1 MARRSG
7 FKLPGFTS
15 YVERIKNV
23 TAKEAAEFI
32 VEELQDDGPAWGG
45 EFRNAW
51 KILPGSKGHIRATQ
65 ESKFTEDQRRTLNP
79 GEAEAR
85 KEIKAPPLKGRGDNG
100 YTIGNAMEYRDIA
113 LDLVPGRWGEG
124 KRNTAPKDWYV
135 TFAEGGKLKD
145 ILEAATLKAAK
156 DPTIRGF
163 KDKGKPQT

>member
-1 MARRSG
+1 MVRRSG

-23 TAKEAAEFI
+23 TAKEAAELI
-32 VEELQDDGPAWGG
+32 VEELQNDGPAWGG

-51 KILPGSKGHIRATQ
+51 KILPGTKGRIRATQ
-65 ESKFTEDQRRTLNP
+65 ETRFDTEDRLLFDPSN
-79 GEAEAR
+79 AEPR
-85 KEIKAPPLKGRGDNG
+85 EKIKAPPLKGRGDNG

-113 LDLVPGRWGEG
+113 LDLVPGRWDVN
-124 KRNTAPKDWYV
+124 KVNTAPKDWYV

-156 DPTIRGF
+156 NPTIRGF
-163 KDKGKPQT
+163 SQKGKPQT